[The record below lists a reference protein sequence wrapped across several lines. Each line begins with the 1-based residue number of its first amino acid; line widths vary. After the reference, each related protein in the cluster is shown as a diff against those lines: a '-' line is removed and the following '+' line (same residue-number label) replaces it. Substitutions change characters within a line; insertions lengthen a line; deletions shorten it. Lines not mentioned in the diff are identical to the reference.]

1 MVVPRSFRC
10 CGRLE
15 IAMELEQAV
24 PLQRS
29 QVGGPMIEAPAKEL
43 NADYVDFWN
52 EILVPKFIAYS
63 TSWWTGSPTT
73 ARPSFQIC
81 P

>member
-1 MVVPRSFRC
+1 M
-10 CGRLE
+10 
-15 IAMELEQAV
+15 QA
-24 PLQRS
+24 
-29 QVGGPMIEAPAKEL
+29 ETKEL